1 MQAGTEQL
9 IMDQMDWLYGLCL
22 RLERRRQ
29 DADDLFQDTCL
40 RALERAG
47 TYDGGRP
54 LRPWLARV
62 CVNTY
67 RDGLRRLTLRL
78 RHSQTRGDVERDW
91 TETLPSATPG
101 PAEQAVDN
109 AFKEALVRCL
119 DTLDDK
125 YRVPLVLQYY
135 EGVGYDEISRL
146 LGLNP
151 GTVKSRMN
159 EAKKRL
165 RKQMEEMGY
174 AR

>member
-1 MQAGTEQL
+1 MQAVTEQL
-9 IMDQMDWLYGLCL
+9 LMDHKDWLYGLCL

-40 RALERAG
+40 KALERSG
-47 TYDGGRP
+47 SYDGGRA

-67 RDGLRRLTLRL
+67 RDGLRRAARRFWHTQPLGEAEKD
-78 RHSQTRGDVERDW
+78 SVNA
-91 TETLPSATPG
+91 LPSAAPG

-109 AFKEALVRCL
+109 AFKEALARCL
-119 DTLDDK
+119 DALDDK
-125 YRVPLVLQYY
+125 YRIPLVLQYY
-135 EGVGYDEISRL
+135 EDVGYDEISRL

-151 GTVKSRMN
+151 GTVKSRLN

-165 RKQMEEMGY
+165 RRQMEAMGY
-174 AR
+174 VR

>member
-1 MQAGTEQL
+1 
-9 IMDQMDWLYGLCL
+9 MDQKDWLYGLCL

-40 RALERAG
+40 KALERAG
-47 TYDGGRP
+47 TYDGGRA

-78 RHSQTRGDVERDW
+78 RHIQTRGDAEGTD
-91 TETLPSATPG
+91 TLPSAAPG

-109 AFKEALVRCL
+109 AYKQALARCL
-119 DTLDDK
+119 DALDDK

-151 GTVKSRMN
+151 GTVKSRLN

-165 RKQMEEMGY
+165 RKQMEAMGY